1 MTLTYHDVADDDG
14 PHSGFVGT
22 GPDHYRLTPSVF
34 ARHLDA
40 IASSGIAP
48 SLVTDARDEHRRV
61 YLTFDDGGSSAVTA
75 IAPMLVERGWRGHF
89 FVTTDRI
96 GSPGFLTPGEVRE
109 LSAHGHVI
117 GSHGHTHRMLTT
129 LSQADVADEWR
140 RSRALLEDL
149 LGQPLISASVPT
161 GAYSG
166 TIGRLAGEAGYR
178 HVFTSEPWLRPR
190 RVGDSWIYGRFAIVH
205 GKLQFMGDQTGTH
218 RTYLAT
224 DIWACRGAEWRV
236 VSRQLTTFST
246 LTRPSACSVVVTT
259 PTGVSIR
266 CTPGP
271 SLP

>member
-129 LSQADVADEWR
+129 LSQAEVADEWR

-149 LGQPLISASVPT
+149 LGQPLISVSVPT

-166 TIGRLAGEAGYR
+166 TIGRLAAEAGYR

-190 RVGDSWIYGRFAIVH
+190 RVGGSWIYGRFAIVH
-205 GKLQFMGDQTGTH
+205 DTPPQLVNA
-218 RTYLAT
+218 L
-224 DIWACRGAEWRV
+224 CRFSRPAMLREGSRWHARKAAKVALGRRYETLRV
-236 VSRQLTTFST
+236 ALLERRQRL
-246 LTRPSACSVVVTT
+246 
-259 PTGVSIR
+259 
-266 CTPGP
+266 
-271 SLP
+271 